1 MAKQS
6 KNDSKPRVV
15 IIGGNFAGLKTALN
29 LPQKF
34 NVTLIDKHPWFEFR
48 PNIHELVSGI
58 KTPAMLRFPNV
69 HRADRNPVIFDRER
83 CRGDKQVKH
92 VKVMERVYEP
102 RRLRQAWQQVK
113 QNAGAAGID
122 QMTVEAFEQRED
134 ELLMLIHEKLKSG
147 THRFK
152 PARRALIP
160 KEGGSE
166 MRKLGIP
173 IVMDRVVSQSVN
185 LVFQEIFDPDF
196 TMSNYGFRRGHS
208 QRQAIYHVQMIVK
221 EGYEWCA
228 SIDLARFFDEIPHNL
243 ILKLVR
249 RKIADER
256 LVTLIARALK
266 AGIMGEGQL
275 EKTTKGCPQ
284 GSPLSPMLSNIVL
297 NELDQELEKRG
308 HRYCRW
314 ADDFL
319 ILLKSERAA
328 KRVMEGITGHLENN
342 LNLPVNKAKSP
353 VALVKNVP
361 FLGFQIL
368 REKIR
373 VSNKARLKFKDK
385 VRELTRRNNP
395 LSMHQVIQ
403 ELNVYLRGWVGY
415 FRIQEFRILFRDL
428 DGWIRSR
435 LRSMQLKKWKNP
447 RKFQRM
453 MIRSGCKPHEAH
465 RVWVKMNRWQS
476 VMRKEVRFVMNL
488 QWLRRQGLIF
498 LDDFTRKQQP
508 LELTFSR

>member
-1 MAKQS
+1 M
-6 KNDSKPRVV
+6 
-15 IIGGNFAGLKTALN
+15 
-29 LPQKF
+29 
-34 NVTLIDKHPWFEFR
+34 
-48 PNIHELVSGI
+48 
-58 KTPAMLRFPNV
+58 
-69 HRADRNPVIFDRER
+69 
-83 CRGDKQVKH
+83 KH
-92 VKVMERVYEP
+92 VKVMKQVYEP
-102 RRLRQAWQQVK
+102 RRLRKAWQQVR

-122 QMTVEAFEQRED
+122 QMTVEAFEQRKN
-134 ELLMLIHEKLKSG
+134 ELLTLIHEKLKVG
-147 THRFK
+147 IYRFK
-152 PARRALIP
+152 PARRTLIP
-160 KEGGSE
+160 KEGDTK

-173 IVMDRVVSQSVN
+173 VVMDRVVSQSVN

-196 TMSNYGFRRGHS
+196 TKSNYGFRRGHS
-208 QRQAIYHVQMIVK
+208 QRQAIYHVQMIIK

-228 SIDLARFFDEIPHNL
+228 SIDLAKFFDEIPHNL
-243 ILKLVR
+243 VLKLVR

-266 AGIMGEGQL
+266 AGIMVDGKF

-328 KRVMEGITGHLENN
+328 NRVMEGITGHLENN
-342 LNLPVNKAKSP
+342 LKLPVNKEKSQ
-353 VALVKNVP
+353 VALVKDVP
-361 FLGFQIL
+361 FLGFQIFL
-368 REKIR
+368 EKIR
-373 VSNKARLKFKDK
+373 VSNKARLKFKAK
-385 VRELTRRNNP
+385 VRELTHRNNP
-395 LSMHQVIQ
+395 LSMYQAIQ
-403 ELNVYLRGWVGY
+403 KLSVYLRGWVGY
-415 FRIQEFRILFRDL
+415 FRIQEFRNLFRDF

-453 MIRSGCKPHEAH
+453 MIRAGYKAHEAR

-498 LDDFTRKQQP
+498 LHDYTKKQQP

>member
-1 MAKQS
+1 
-6 KNDSKPRVV
+6 
-15 IIGGNFAGLKTALN
+15 
-29 LPQKF
+29 
-34 NVTLIDKHPWFEFR
+34 
-48 PNIHELVSGI
+48 
-58 KTPAMLRFPNV
+58 
-69 HRADRNPVIFDRER
+69 
-83 CRGDKQVKH
+83 VKH
-92 VKVMERVYEP
+92 AKVLERVYDP
-102 RRLRQAWQQVK
+102 RRLRTAWRQVK

-122 QMTVEAFEQRED
+122 QMTVAAFERRKD
-134 ELLMLIHEKLKSG
+134 ELLAVIHEKLKADNY
-147 THRFK
+147 RFK
-152 PARRALIP
+152 PARRVLIP
-160 KEGGSE
+160 KEGSAK

-173 IVMDRVVSQSVN
+173 VIMDRVVSQSTN
-185 LVFQEIFDPDF
+185 LVFQEIFEPDF
-196 TMSNYGFRRGHS
+196 SRSNYGFRRRHS

-221 EGYEWCA
+221 EGYEWCV

-243 ILKLVR
+243 ILKLIR

-266 AGIMGEGQL
+266 AGTMVDGRL

-314 ADDFL
+314 ADDFV

-328 KRVMEGITGHLENN
+328 RRVMEGITGHLENN
-342 LNLPVNKAKSP
+342 LNLPVNNEKSQ
-353 VALVKNVP
+353 VALVKNVT

-373 VSNKARLKFKDK
+373 VSNKARRRFKDK

-395 LSMHQVIQ
+395 LSMYQVIE
-403 ELNVYLRGWVGY
+403 ELNVYLRGWVSY
-415 FRIQEFRILFRDL
+415 FRIQEFRMLFRDL

-453 MIRSGCKPHEAH
+453 MIRAGFKPQQAH
-465 RVWVKMNRWQS
+465 RVWVKMNKWQS
-476 VMRKEVRFVMNL
+476 VERREVRFVMGL
-488 QWLRRQGLIF
+488 KWFRKQGLIF
-498 LDDFTRKQQP
+498 LHDFTQRQQP
-508 LELTFSR
+508 LELIFSR

>member
-1 MAKQS
+1 MEK
-6 KNDSKPRVV
+6 R
-15 IIGGNFAGLKTALN
+15 
-29 LPQKF
+29 
-34 NVTLIDKHPWFEFR
+34 H
-48 PNIHELVSGI
+48 
-58 KTPAMLRFPNV
+58 
-69 HRADRNPVIFDRER
+69 
-83 CRGDKQVKH
+83 GDKIVKH
-92 VKVMERVYEP
+92 VKVMKSVYEP

-122 QMTVEAFEQRED
+122 QMTVETFGQRKD
-134 ELLMLIHEKLKSG
+134 ELITIIHEKLKAG
-147 THRFK
+147 TYRFK

-160 KEGGSE
+160 KERGSE

-185 LVFQEIFDPDF
+185 LVFQEIFDTDF
-196 TMSNYGFRRGHS
+196 TKSNYGFRRGHS

-221 EGYEWCA
+221 KGYEWCA
-228 SIDLARFFDEIPHNL
+228 SVDLAKFFDEIPHDL
-243 ILKLVR
+243 VLKLIR

-266 AGIMGEGQL
+266 AGIMVEGKL

-319 ILLKSERAA
+319 VLLKSERAA
-328 KRVMEGITGHLENN
+328 KRVMEGITGYLENN
-342 LNLPVNKAKSP
+342 LNLPVNKEKSQ

-368 REKIR
+368 RGKIR
-373 VSNKARLKFKDK
+373 VSNKARLKFKAK

-435 LRSMQLKKWKNP
+435 MRSMQLKKWKKP

-453 MIRSGCKPHEAH
+453 MIRAGYKLHEAR

-488 QWLRRQGLIF
+488 QWLRRQRLIF
-498 LDDFTRKQQP
+498 LHDFTQKQRS
-508 LELTFSR
+508 LELKFSR

>member
-1 MAKQS
+1 MVTPLRSRVSVTMIQEGT
-6 KNDSKPRVV
+6 SKPEGDARAPLRAPARSKSGWS
-15 IIGGNFAGLKTALN
+15 IR
-29 LPQKF
+29 
-34 NVTLIDKHPWFEFR
+34 HPV
-48 PNIHELVSGI
+48 P
-58 KTPAMLRFPNV
+58 KV
-69 HRADRNPVIFDRER
+69 HRADRNPVIFDREK
-83 CRGDKQVKH
+83 CHGDKQVKH

-113 QNAGAAGID
+113 QNAGAGGID

-147 THRFK
+147 TYRFK

-266 AGIMGEGQL
+266 AGIMVEGKL

-284 GSPLSPMLSNIVL
+284 GSPLSPVLSNIVL
-297 NELDQELEKRG
+297 NELDHELEKRG
-308 HRYCRW
+308 HWYCRW

-319 ILLKSERAA
+319 ILLRSERAA

-342 LNLPVNKAKSP
+342 LNLPVNKAKSQ
-353 VALVKNVP
+353 VALVKDVR

-373 VSNKARLKFKDK
+373 VSNKARLKFKAK

-395 LSMHQVIQ
+395 LSMYQVIQ
-403 ELNVYLRGWVGY
+403 ELNVYLKGWVGY

-453 MIRSGCKPHEAH
+453 MIRSGCKPQEAR

-498 LDDFTRKQQP
+498 LHDFTQKEQP